1 MGILYEILLLS
12 AVVFVASY
20 LFLSIARDAQSGWP
34 RTIFQIYLLSV
45 CGVYFVSC
53 WRRGGQ
59 TLPMKTWRM
68 RLVTDDGHRLNAARA
83 LRRYIF
89 AIPGM
94 LSGISLLWAAFDKE
108 RQFLH
113 DRLARTRIIR
123 VGLQE
128 SAPGGPGST
137 RPIGG

>member
-1 MGILYEILLLS
+1 MSMLYEILLLS

-53 WRRGGQ
+53 WTRGGQ

-68 RLVTDDGHRLNAARA
+68 RLVTDEGHRLDAARA
-83 LRRYIF
+83 SRRYIF

-94 LSGISLLWAAFDKE
+94 LSGISLLWALFDKE

-113 DRLARTRIIR
+113 DRLAHTRIVR
-123 VGLQE
+123 VGLQD
-128 SAPGGPGST
+128 SASRAAGSAQPT
-137 RPIGG
+137 GT